1 MTVAAPNIDVA
12 LQVSYPI
19 AVASLLHLAPLA
31 LTILTLIAM
40 MKSATHD
47 EVYDQFR
54 ATVVPV
60 IWQAGLSVASF
71 LCAVLVPAAL
81 GALRAGLSGESVLS
95 SVESVLS
102 SVESVLSTVEGH
114 LRHSSLLLLC
124 LLWLP

>member
-1 MTVAAPNIDVA
+1 M
-12 LQVSYPI
+12 

-31 LTILTLIAM
+31 LTTLTLIAM

-60 IWQAGLSVASF
+60 ARQAGLSVASF

-81 GALRAGLSGESVLS
+81 GALRAGLSGDLEAQCVPDFVPEFMPTS
-95 SVESVLS
+95 
-102 SVESVLSTVEGH
+102 
-114 LRHSSLLLLC
+114 C
-124 LLWLP
+124 LLHA